1 MNHHTIFTAAALL
14 AAPVC
19 LVAQAKTFEESLE
32 EGIAVMNELSALLEK
47 TTPDNADEIVAELE
61 QMSERMNALKAEE
74 ANYTDEE
81 KARILQNP
89 EVVSK
94 LQAPMQRFIMAL
106 MNFQNSLQ
114 SATPEQQAELQ
125 KVMTKIQSL
134 KP

>member
-32 EGIAVMNELSALLEK
+32 EGIAVINELSALLER
-47 TTPDNADEIVAELE
+47 TTPDNADEIAAELE
-61 QMSERMNALKAEE
+61 QMSDRLNALKAEE

-81 KARILQNP
+81 KALILQNP
-89 EVVSK
+89 EVISK
-94 LQAPMQRFIMAL
+94 LQAPMQRLIMAL
-106 MNFQNSLQ
+106 MKLQTCFQ

-125 KVMTKIQSL
+125 KVMTIMQSF